1 VIKLYH
7 VSLRSDKERVEE
19 LGNSATIDSRP
30 LEEERKDLQ
39 LCFLEWSRRKEK
51 SEKLADLHC
60 Q

>member
-1 VIKLYH
+1 MIKLYH

-39 LCFLEWSRRKEK
+39 LCFLE
-51 SEKLADLHC
+51 
-60 Q
+60 